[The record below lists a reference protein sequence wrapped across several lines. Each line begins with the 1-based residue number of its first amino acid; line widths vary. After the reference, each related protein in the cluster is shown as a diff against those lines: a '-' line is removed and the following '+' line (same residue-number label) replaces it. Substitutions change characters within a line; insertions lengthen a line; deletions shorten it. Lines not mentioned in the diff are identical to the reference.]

1 MIPLGRGK
9 KSMMKE
15 CIDAHNSFISL
26 GELPRLCQLT
36 QLLSDDD
43 EARLG
48 IDTLQRKDGAGGRI
62 C

>member
-1 MIPLGRGK
+1 MPLGRGK
-9 KSMMKE
+9 KSMKE
-15 CIDAHNSFISL
+15 HVDAHNSSL
-26 GELPRLCQLT
+26 TSASCRGFT

-48 IDTLQRKDGAGGRI
+48 IDRLQRKDGAGGRI